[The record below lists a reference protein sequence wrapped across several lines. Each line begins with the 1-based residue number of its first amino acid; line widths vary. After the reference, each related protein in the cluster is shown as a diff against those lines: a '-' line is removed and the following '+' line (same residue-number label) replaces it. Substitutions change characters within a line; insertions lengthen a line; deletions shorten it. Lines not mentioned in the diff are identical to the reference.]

1 MLRKFTVKQ
10 LTRHGRV
17 PYHSQWHSCPLE
29 CCHAKMTKLTKRQH
43 VEYRRVILINRHITI
58 RVRTIPVLGYWVL
71 GDIRRYQVILGIGQ
85 YAFWTPWAIRYF
97 AVTQTAAGAAYS
109 GASRMLAAAA
119 VRQTTAW
126 VPHSATPSTARLPAH
141 VSLCANDCND
151 SRGVH
156 GV

>member
-1 MLRKFTVKQ
+1 
-10 LTRHGRV
+10 
-17 PYHSQWHSCPLE
+17 
-29 CCHAKMTKLTKRQH
+29 MTKLTKRQH

-119 VRQTTAW
+119 VRQTTA
-126 VPHSATPSTARLPAH
+126 
-141 VSLCANDCND
+141 
-151 SRGVH
+151 
-156 GV
+156 